1 MDMANGE
8 LRPAH
13 HMDNTNLIESDSAL
27 ANSTAM
33 TTAIRTT
40 NGYQKTGDLIT
51 LPYTSVSYAEQPY
64 ASTTVNLNEYDT
76 IPFVGQLT
84 LSPEMDEWMD
94 TQTQPELVVDLPGL
108 VVFIDRSTLDKQFDK
123 GAAVLA
129 RTASLFNLEYADVYQ
144 RTRLCGE
151 LPRDNRAGCWNG
163 TRYQPVPLVGGASQD
178 EALKIME
185 NSDQFAGV
193 NVASIPIRSYPSLE
207 GENIS
212 HVLGYVGSVT
222 DEDLKNSS
230 KNYYRSE
237 VVGKTGLETQYNEYL
252 RGTPGVR
259 TFLVNRKEVVTK
271 ESRNIQ
277 AVAGNNLITNID
289 AKLQSGVER
298 ALEGAVKRARAS
310 GYRGDSGAAVVL
322 EIKTGRVLAMASYPT
337 YEPEIWQR
345 GLTVKQAEDLF
356 SEVKGVPALSR
367 PLQGLFAPASTF
379 KSISVVAAA
388 NAGYSLDATYNC
400 PASVEIGNRT
410 FNNFDSVAAGRLKLD
425 VGLAIS
431 CDSLWYQIAY
441 DEWVRDGGLKPK
453 SKTNDYF
460 FNAAKAFGVGKVTGI
475 DLPSEL
481 SGRLPNRTWKQNWYE
496 QNKDFYCNYQQRA
509 KKQDLTRYLI
519 EIARENCLDGNK
531 VRAGDAV
538 NFSIGQGD
546 TLVTPIR
553 LAQMYAAIANN
564 GTYYKPQVAR
574 AVVDTDGKVIK
585 EFKPEVA
592 DVIKEEQSTWDF
604 LHRALRMV
612 VTRGTAGSVFSG
624 FPVAVSGKTGTAQVF
639 GKNPN
644 GSAKDDT
651 SWFASYGP
659 TENPTYAV
667 VMMVSQG
674 GFGASTSGVGVRD
687 IYSTLFGVSGNR
699 VDPNKAVFPNGVP
712 TNIAKVDLKIAASKV
727 DLTGAKVGGVKLK

>member
-1 MDMANGE
+1 MSQ
-8 LRPAH
+8 RSKIS
-13 HMDNTNLIESDSAL
+13 LIVFQSLVFSLLFALFGRLFYLQVLESGRYKEAAISIQSRDIV
-27 ANSTAM
+27 TP
-33 TTAIRTT
+33 AIRGAITDI
-40 NGYQKTGDLIT
+40 NG
-51 LPYTSVSYAEQPY
+51 
-64 ASTTVNLNEYDT
+64 
-76 IPFVGQLT
+76 
-84 LSPEMDEWMD
+84 SP
-94 TQTQPELVVDLPGL
+94 LVVDLPGL
-108 VVFIDRSTLDKQFDK
+108 VVFIDRSTLDKQSDK
-123 GAAVLA
+123 GVTVLK
-129 RTASLFNLEYADVYQ
+129 RTAALFNLEYADIYQ

-151 LPRDNRAGCWNG
+151 LPVNNRAGCWNG
-163 TRYQPVPLVGGASQD
+163 TRYQPIPLVGGASQD
-178 EALKIME
+178 LALKIME

-207 GENIS
+207 GENVS

-222 DEDLKNSS
+222 DEDLKDPA

-271 ESRNIQ
+271 ESKNIQ
-277 AVAGNNLITNID
+277 AIAGNNLVTNID

-298 ALEGAVKRARAS
+298 ALEAAVKRARAS

-337 YEPEIWQR
+337 YEPEIWQK

-379 KSISVVAAA
+379 KSVSVVAAA
-388 NAGYSLDATYNC
+388 NAGYPLDGSYNC

-460 FNAAKAFGVGKVTGI
+460 FNAAKAFGVGKATGI

-659 TENPTYAV
+659 TEDPTYAV

-687 IYSTLFGVSGNR
+687 IYSTLFGVIGNR

-727 DLTGAKVGGVKLK
+727 DLTGVKVGGVKLK

>member
-1 MDMANGE
+1 MSQ
-8 LRPAH
+8 RSKIS
-13 HMDNTNLIESDSAL
+13 LIVFQSLVFSLLFALFGRLFYLQVLESGRYKEAAISIQSRDIV
-27 ANSTAM
+27 TP
-33 TTAIRTT
+33 AIRGAITDI
-40 NGYQKTGDLIT
+40 NG
-51 LPYTSVSYAEQPY
+51 
-64 ASTTVNLNEYDT
+64 
-76 IPFVGQLT
+76 
-84 LSPEMDEWMD
+84 SP
-94 TQTQPELVVDLPGL
+94 LVVDLPGL
-108 VVFIDRSTLDKQFDK
+108 VVFIERSTLDKQSDK
-123 GAAVLA
+123 GVTVLK
-129 RTASLFNLEYADVYQ
+129 RTAALFNLEYADIYQ

-151 LPRDNRAGCWNG
+151 LPVNNRAGCWNG
-163 TRYQPVPLVGGASQD
+163 TRYQPIPLVGGASQD
-178 EALKIME
+178 LALKIME

-207 GENIS
+207 GENVS

-271 ESRNIQ
+271 ESKNIQ
-277 AVAGNNLITNID
+277 AIAGNNLVTNID

-298 ALEGAVKRARAS
+298 ALEAAVKRARAS

-337 YEPEIWQR
+337 YEPEIWQK

-379 KSISVVAAA
+379 KSVSVVAAA
-388 NAGYSLDATYNC
+388 NAGYPLDGSYNC

-460 FNAAKAFGVGKVTGI
+460 FNAAKAFGVGKATGI

-604 LHRALRMV
+604 LQRALRMV

-624 FPVAVSGKTGTAQVF
+624 FPVAVSGKTGTAEVF
-639 GKNPN
+639 GRNPN

-659 TENPTYAV
+659 TEDPTYAV

-687 IYSTLFGVSGNR
+687 IYSTLFGVIGNR

-727 DLTGAKVGGVKLK
+727 DLTGVKVGGVKLK

>member
-1 MDMANGE
+1 MSQ
-8 LRPAH
+8 RSKIS
-13 HMDNTNLIESDSAL
+13 LIVFQSLVFSLLFALFGRLFYLQVLESGRYKEAAISIQSRDIV
-27 ANSTAM
+27 TP
-33 TTAIRTT
+33 AIRGAISDI
-40 NGYQKTGDLIT
+40 NG
-51 LPYTSVSYAEQPY
+51 
-64 ASTTVNLNEYDT
+64 
-76 IPFVGQLT
+76 
-84 LSPEMDEWMD
+84 SP
-94 TQTQPELVVDLPGL
+94 LVVDLPGL
-108 VVFIDRSTLDKQFDK
+108 VVFVDRSTLDKQSDK
-123 GAAVLA
+123 GATVLR
-129 RTASLFNLEYADVYQ
+129 RTAALFNLEYADIYQ

-151 LPRDNRAGCWNG
+151 LPVNNRAGCWNG
-163 TRYQPVPLVGGASQD
+163 TRYQPIPLVGGASQD
-178 EALKIME
+178 VALKIME

-207 GENIS
+207 GENVS

-271 ESRNIQ
+271 ESKNIQ
-277 AVAGNNLITNID
+277 AIAGNNLVTNID

-298 ALEGAVKRARAS
+298 ALEAAVKRARAS

-337 YEPEIWQR
+337 YEPEIWQK

-356 SEVKGVPALSR
+356 SEAKGVPALSR

-379 KSISVVAAA
+379 KSVSVVAAA
-388 NAGYSLDATYNC
+388 NAGYPLDGSYNC

-659 TENPTYAV
+659 TEDPTYAV

-674 GFGASTSGVGVRD
+674 GFGASTSGLGVRD
-687 IYSTLFGVSGNR
+687 IYSTLFGVTGNK
-699 VDPNKAVFPNGVP
+699 VDPSKAVFPNGVP

-727 DLTGAKVGGVKLK
+727 DLTGVKVGGVKLK

>member
-1 MDMANGE
+1 MSQ
-8 LRPAH
+8 RSKIS
-13 HMDNTNLIESDSAL
+13 LIVFQSLVFSLLFALFGRLFYLQVLESGRYKEAAISIQSRDIV
-27 ANSTAM
+27 TP
-33 TTAIRTT
+33 AIRGAITDI
-40 NGYQKTGDLIT
+40 NG
-51 LPYTSVSYAEQPY
+51 
-64 ASTTVNLNEYDT
+64 
-76 IPFVGQLT
+76 
-84 LSPEMDEWMD
+84 SP
-94 TQTQPELVVDLPGL
+94 LVVDLPGL
-108 VVFIDRSTLDKQFDK
+108 VVFIDRSTLDKQSDK
-123 GAAVLA
+123 GTTVLR
-129 RTASLFNLEYADVYQ
+129 RTAALFNLEYADIYQ

-151 LPRDNRAGCWNG
+151 LPVNNRAGCWNG
-163 TRYQPVPLVGGASQD
+163 TRYQPIPLVGGASQD
-178 EALKIME
+178 VALKIME

-207 GENIS
+207 GENVS

-271 ESRNIQ
+271 ESKNIQ
-277 AVAGNNLITNID
+277 AIAGNNLVTNID

-298 ALEGAVKRARAS
+298 ALEAAVKRARAS

-337 YEPEIWQR
+337 YEPEIWQK

-379 KSISVVAAA
+379 KSVSVVAAA
-388 NAGYSLDATYNC
+388 NAGYPLDGSYNC

-612 VTRGTAGSVFSG
+612 VTRGTAGSVFAG

-659 TENPTYAV
+659 TEDPTYAV

-674 GFGASTSGVGVRD
+674 GFGASTSGLGVRD
-687 IYSTLFGVSGNR
+687 IYSTLFGVTGNK
-699 VDPNKAVFPNGVP
+699 VDPSKAIFPNGVP

-727 DLTGAKVGGVKLK
+727 DLTRVKVGGVKLK

>member
-1 MDMANGE
+1 MSQ
-8 LRPAH
+8 RSKIS
-13 HMDNTNLIESDSAL
+13 LIVFQSLVFSLLFALFGRLFYLQVLESGRYKEAAISIQSRDIV
-27 ANSTAM
+27 TP
-33 TTAIRTT
+33 AIRGAISDI
-40 NGYQKTGDLIT
+40 NG
-51 LPYTSVSYAEQPY
+51 
-64 ASTTVNLNEYDT
+64 
-76 IPFVGQLT
+76 
-84 LSPEMDEWMD
+84 SP
-94 TQTQPELVVDLPGL
+94 LVVDLPGL
-108 VVFIDRSTLDKQFDK
+108 VVFIDRSTLDKQSDK
-123 GAAVLA
+123 GATVLR
-129 RTASLFNLEYADVYQ
+129 RTAALFNLEYADIYQ

-151 LPRDNRAGCWNG
+151 LPVNNRAGCWNG
-163 TRYQPVPLVGGASQD
+163 TRYQPIPLVGGASQD
-178 EALKIME
+178 VALKIME

-207 GENIS
+207 GENVS

-271 ESRNIQ
+271 ESKNIQ
-277 AVAGNNLITNID
+277 AIAGNNLVTNID

-298 ALEGAVKRARAS
+298 ALEAAVKRARAS

-337 YEPEIWQR
+337 YEPEIWQK

-356 SEVKGVPALSR
+356 SEAKGVPALSR

-379 KSISVVAAA
+379 KSVSVVAAA
-388 NAGYSLDATYNC
+388 NAGYPLDGSYNC

-481 SGRLPNRTWKQNWYE
+481 SGRLPNRTWKQNWFE

-659 TENPTYAV
+659 TEDPTYAV

-687 IYSTLFGVSGNR
+687 IYSTLFGVTGNK
-699 VDPNKAVFPNGVP
+699 VDPSKAVFPNGVP

-727 DLTGAKVGGVKLK
+727 DLTGVKVGGVKLK

>member
-1 MDMANGE
+1 MSQQSKIS
-8 LRPAH
+8 
-13 HMDNTNLIESDSAL
+13 LIVFQSLVFSLLFALFGRLFYLQVLESGRYKEAAISIQSRDIV
-27 ANSTAM
+27 TP
-33 TTAIRTT
+33 AIRGAISDI
-40 NGYQKTGDLIT
+40 NG
-51 LPYTSVSYAEQPY
+51 
-64 ASTTVNLNEYDT
+64 
-76 IPFVGQLT
+76 
-84 LSPEMDEWMD
+84 SP
-94 TQTQPELVVDLPGL
+94 LVVDLPGL
-108 VVFIDRSTLDKQFDK
+108 VVFVDRSTLDKQADK
-123 GAAVLA
+123 GSTVLR
-129 RTASLFNLEYADVYQ
+129 RTAALFNLEYSDIYQ

-151 LPRDNRAGCWNG
+151 LPVNNRAGCWNG
-163 TRYQPVPLVGGASQD
+163 TRYQPIPLVGGASQD
-178 EALKIME
+178 VALKIME

-207 GENIS
+207 GENVS

-271 ESRNIQ
+271 ESTNIQ
-277 AVAGNNLITNID
+277 AIAGNNLVTNID

-298 ALEGAVKRARAS
+298 ALEAAVKRARAS

-337 YEPEIWQR
+337 YEPEIWQK

-379 KSISVVAAA
+379 KSVSVVAAA
-388 NAGYSLDATYNC
+388 NAGYPLDGSYNC

-481 SGRLPNRTWKQNWYE
+481 SGRLPNRTWKQNWFE

-659 TENPTYAV
+659 TEDPKYAV

-687 IYSTLFGVSGNR
+687 IYSTLFGVTGNK
-699 VDPNKAVFPNGVP
+699 VDPSKAVFPNGVP

-727 DLTGAKVGGVKLK
+727 DLTGVKVGGVKLK

>member
-1 MDMANGE
+1 MSQ
-8 LRPAH
+8 RSKIS
-13 HMDNTNLIESDSAL
+13 LIVFQSLVFSLLFALFGRLFYLQVLESGRYKEAAISIQSRDIV
-27 ANSTAM
+27 TP
-33 TTAIRTT
+33 AIRGAISDI
-40 NGYQKTGDLIT
+40 NG
-51 LPYTSVSYAEQPY
+51 
-64 ASTTVNLNEYDT
+64 
-76 IPFVGQLT
+76 
-84 LSPEMDEWMD
+84 SP
-94 TQTQPELVVDLPGL
+94 LVVDLPGL
-108 VVFIDRSTLDKQFDK
+108 VVFIDRSTLDKQSDK
-123 GAAVLA
+123 GATVLR
-129 RTASLFNLEYADVYQ
+129 RTAALFNLEYADIYQ

-151 LPRDNRAGCWNG
+151 LPVNNRAGCWNG
-163 TRYQPVPLVGGASQD
+163 TRYQPIPLVGGASQD
-178 EALKIME
+178 VALKIME

-207 GENIS
+207 GENVS

-271 ESRNIQ
+271 ESKNIQ
-277 AVAGNNLITNID
+277 AIAGNNLVTNID

-298 ALEGAVKRARAS
+298 ALEAAVKRARAS

-337 YEPEIWQR
+337 YEPEIWQK

-356 SEVKGVPALSR
+356 SEAKGVPALSR

-379 KSISVVAAA
+379 KSVSVVAAA
-388 NAGYSLDATYNC
+388 NAGYPLDGSYNC

-481 SGRLPNRTWKQNWYE
+481 SGRLPNRTWKQNWFE

-612 VTRGTAGSVFSG
+612 VTRGTAGSVFAG

-659 TENPTYAV
+659 TEDPTYAV

-687 IYSTLFGVSGNR
+687 IYSTLFGVTGNK
-699 VDPNKAVFPNGVP
+699 VDPSKAVFPNGVP

-727 DLTGAKVGGVKLK
+727 DLTGVKVGGVKLK

>member
-1 MDMANGE
+1 MSQ
-8 LRPAH
+8 RSKIS
-13 HMDNTNLIESDSAL
+13 LIVFQSLVFSLLFALFGRLFYLQVLESGRYKEAAISIQSRDIV
-27 ANSTAM
+27 TP
-33 TTAIRTT
+33 AIRGAITDI
-40 NGYQKTGDLIT
+40 NG
-51 LPYTSVSYAEQPY
+51 
-64 ASTTVNLNEYDT
+64 
-76 IPFVGQLT
+76 
-84 LSPEMDEWMD
+84 SP
-94 TQTQPELVVDLPGL
+94 LVVDLPGL
-108 VVFIDRSTLDKQFDK
+108 VVFIERNTLDKQSDK
-123 GAAVLA
+123 GVTVLK
-129 RTASLFNLEYADVYQ
+129 RTAALFNLEYADIYQ

-151 LPRDNRAGCWNG
+151 LPVNNRAGCWNG
-163 TRYQPVPLVGGASQD
+163 TRYQPIPLVGGASQD
-178 EALKIME
+178 LALKIME

-207 GENIS
+207 GENVS

-222 DEDLKNSS
+222 DEDLKDPA

-259 TFLVNRKEVVTK
+259 TFLVNRKEIVTK
-271 ESRNIQ
+271 ESKNIQ
-277 AVAGNNLITNID
+277 AIAGNNLVTNID

-298 ALEGAVKRARAS
+298 ALEAAVKRARAS

-337 YEPEIWQR
+337 YEPEIWQK

-379 KSISVVAAA
+379 KSVSVVAAA
-388 NAGYSLDATYNC
+388 NAGYPLDGSYNC

-453 SKTNDYF
+453 SKANDYF
-460 FNAAKAFGVGKVTGI
+460 FNAAKAFGVGKATGI

-574 AVVDTDGKVIK
+574 AIVDTDGKVIK

-604 LHRALRMV
+604 LQRALRMV
-612 VTRGTAGSVFSG
+612 VTRGTAASVFSG
-624 FPVAVSGKTGTAQVF
+624 FPVAVSGKTGTAEVF
-639 GKNPN
+639 GRNPN

-659 TENPTYAV
+659 TEDPTYAV

-674 GFGASTSGVGVRD
+674 GFGASTSGLGVRD
-687 IYSTLFGVSGNR
+687 IYSTLFGVTGNK

-727 DLTGAKVGGVKLK
+727 DLTGVKVGGVKLK